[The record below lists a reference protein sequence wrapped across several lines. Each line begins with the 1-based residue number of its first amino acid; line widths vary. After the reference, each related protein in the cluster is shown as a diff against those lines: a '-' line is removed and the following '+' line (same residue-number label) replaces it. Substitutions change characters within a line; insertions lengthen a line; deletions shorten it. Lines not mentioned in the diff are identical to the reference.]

1 MNGRKKMMSKRKKI
15 IITAAV
21 LAVLVIAAVLLLRWT
36 HTQML
41 QKMYPREYEASVT
54 DAAKETGLD
63 PNLIYAV
70 IRQESRFNSD
80 AKSGAGAIGLMQLT
94 PDTFDWLQKKELGR
108 ASLSTASLYEPAV
121 NIQYGSRFLAI
132 LMKKYGV
139 LHTSLCAYNA
149 GQGRVD
155 GWLKDSSLSKDGK
168 TLLSVPYHETE
179 DYARKV
185 EQNYKQYQELYQ
197 SS

>member
-1 MNGRKKMMSKRKKI
+1 MRKHKKMMSKRKKI
-15 IITAAV
+15 IITAAI
-21 LAVLVIAAVLLLRWT
+21 LAVLVIATVLILQWT

-54 DAAKETGLD
+54 DAANETGLD

-70 IRQESRFNSD
+70 IRQESRFNAD

-94 PDTFDWLQKKELGR
+94 PETFDWLQEKELGR
-108 ASLSTASLYEPAV
+108 ASLSSKSLYEPAV

-132 LMKKYGV
+132 LMKKYGI

-155 GWLKDSSLSKDGK
+155 KWLEDSSLSKDGK
-168 TLLSVPYHETE
+168 TLISIPYPETE

-185 EQNYKQYQELYQ
+185 EQNYKQYQELYK
-197 SS
+197 S